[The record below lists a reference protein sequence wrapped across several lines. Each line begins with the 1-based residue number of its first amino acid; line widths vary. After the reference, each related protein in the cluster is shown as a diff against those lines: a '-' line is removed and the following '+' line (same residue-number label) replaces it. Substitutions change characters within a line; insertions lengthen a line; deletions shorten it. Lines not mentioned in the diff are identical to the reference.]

1 MTNESIQNLHPGD
14 RFDFKG
20 LEWVVLDPDI
30 EGGVLAITAEQFY
43 RSEAFSDKCFA
54 GCNDWRKSTL
64 RNKLRKDL
72 LPHLGSDNLIY
83 HTVDL
88 VADNGD
94 KLYGVV
100 DEQIFLLTCDEY
112 RKYRD
117 VIPQYDHWMWTC
129 TPWITT
135 NTGDAVYVRSVYSD
149 GALSNYGAGGGGGGV
164 APACI
169 FNPQNLKLRRQAQF
183 VESPTQDK

>member
-1 MTNESIQNLHPGD
+1 MTNENIQNLHPGD

-20 LEWVVLDPDI
+20 LEWVVLDPEM

-43 RSEAFSDKCFA
+43 RHEAFSDKCFE

-64 RNKLRKDL
+64 RKKLLNDL
-72 LPHLGSDNLIY
+72 LPRLGSDNLIL

-94 KLYGVV
+94 KLYGKV
-100 DEQIFLLTCDEY
+100 DDRIFLLTCDEY

-117 VIPQYDHWMWTC
+117 VIPRYDHWMWTC

-135 NTGDAVYVRSVYSD
+135 NTGYADRVRYVNTD
-149 GALSNYGAGGGGGGV
+149 GSLDTSGAYNGGGGV
-164 APACI
+164 APACV
-169 FNPQNLKLRRQAQF
+169 FNPRNLKLRRQAQF
-183 VESPTQDK
+183 VESLTQGE

>member
-43 RSEAFSDKCFA
+43 KREAFSDKCFI

-64 RNKLRKDL
+64 RKKLYKDL
-72 LPHLGSDNLIY
+72 LNRLGSDNLIY
-83 HTVDL
+83 HMVDL

-112 RKYRD
+112 RKYCD
-117 VIPQYDHWMWTC
+117 VIPQYNHWVWTC

-135 NTGDAVYVRSVYSD
+135 NTGNASYVRYVTSD
-149 GALSNYGAGGGGGGV
+149 GSLNIDLASNGNGGV

-169 FNPQNLKLRRQAQF
+169 FNPQSLKLYRQAKF
-183 VESPTQDK
+183 VELTTQDD

>member
-1 MTNESIQNLHPGD
+1 
-14 RFDFKG
+14 
-20 LEWVVLDPDI
+20 
-30 EGGVLAITAEQFY
+30 
-43 RSEAFSDKCFA
+43 
-54 GCNDWRKSTL
+54 
-64 RNKLRKDL
+64 LRKDL

-117 VIPQYDHWMWTC
+117 VIPQYNHWMWTC

-135 NTGDAVYVRSVYSD
+135 NTGNASYVRNVTTD
-149 GALSNYGAGGGGGGV
+149 GSLYNFSAYYGDGGV

-169 FNPQNLKLRRQAQF
+169 FNPRNLKLRRQAQF
-183 VESPTQDK
+183 VESPTQND

>member
-30 EGGVLAITAEQFY
+30 EGGVLAIAAEQFY

-117 VIPQYDHWMWTC
+117 VIPQYNHWMWTC

-135 NTGDAVYVRSVYSD
+135 NTGHADYVRYVYTD
-149 GALSNYGAGGGGGGV
+149 GSLGYTNAHNGNGGV

-169 FNPQNLKLRRQAQF
+169 FNPRNLKLRRQAQF
-183 VESPTQDK
+183 VESPTQND